1 MTKEKLEAI
10 EQLKKFIPEGETLY
24 TQTVRVSQSGMTR
37 HIKVRQLKI
46 NKTFNNVVPLN
57 WSYLVS
63 KVIGWGLSNATN
75 GVIVRGCGMDMGF
88 HLIETLSRTLY
99 GKGNA
104 IKHEW
109 L

>member
-1 MTKEKLEAI
+1 MTKEKLGSR
-10 EQLKKFIPEGETLY
+10 EQLKTFIPEGETLY

-46 NKTFNNVVPLN
+46 NKTFNNVTPLN

-63 KVIGWGLSNATN
+63 KAIGWSLSNATN

-88 HLIETLSRTLY
+88 HLVNTLSRLLY
-99 GKGNA
+99 DKDYA

>member
-24 TQTVRVSQSGMTR
+24 TQIARVSQSGMTR

-46 NKTFNNVVPLN
+46 NKTFNNVTPLN

-63 KVIGWGLSNATN
+63 KAIGWSLSNATN

-88 HLIETLSRTLY
+88 HLVYTLSRILY
-99 GKGNA
+99 GNGYA